1 MSDQD
6 ILDKIRE
13 LEPTIDAIK
22 KLQESGLMAALES
35 LGDQADLII
44 NYASTMEVLGT
55 LSLLFRMIGIA
66 DISVGKVN
74 QEELIRNAKEIDW
87 VYLFKMLFE
96 ILKFIAND
104 AKNIPKPAGKQKLKD
119 ALGELRSPET
129 EYLIKL
135 MSGISSKLM
144 KRED

>member
-6 ILDKIRE
+6 IMDKIRE

-22 KLQESGLMAALES
+22 KLQESGVMAALES
-35 LGDQADLII
+35 LGEQADLII

-55 LSLLFRMIGIA
+55 LSLLFRIMGIA
-66 DISVGKVN
+66 DISMGKVN
-74 QEELIRNAKEIDW
+74 QEELIKNAKEIDW
-87 VYLFKMLFE
+87 GSLFKMLFE

-104 AKNIPKPAGKQKLKD
+104 AKNIPKPTGKQKLKD
-119 ALGELRSPET
+119 TLGELRSPET

-144 KRED
+144 NRED